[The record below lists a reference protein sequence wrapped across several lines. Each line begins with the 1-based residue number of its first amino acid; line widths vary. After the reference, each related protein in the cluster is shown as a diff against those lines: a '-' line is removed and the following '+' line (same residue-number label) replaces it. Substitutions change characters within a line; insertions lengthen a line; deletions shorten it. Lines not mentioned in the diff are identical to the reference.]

1 MSLLSKPVAA
11 RGTLRVLAALLSYP
25 DADVR
30 KHLPEMRE
38 ILRRERALPSDRID
52 ELDALLVKLLR
63 GDPLDSEA
71 EYVQLFDR
79 GRGTSLHLFEHVHG
93 DSRDRGPA
101 MIDLAQT
108 YHKAGLLLAP
118 GELPDYLPAVLEF
131 VSTQPPR
138 EAKSFLGEMA
148 HILGAIFGAL
158 QKRESPYAS
167 VLGALL
173 ELAGEKAQ
181 PAAPA
186 TEEPLDE
193 AWAEPPVFDGCSTK
207 GQARPG
213 DPQPIHVMHRK
224 TKPEAGTS
232 TAGPP
237 HGANSAPS
245 GGSAE
250 VPAAGAGVG
259 QP

>member
-1 MSLLSKPVAA
+1 MSILTKPAA
-11 RGTLRVLAALLSYP
+11 ASSTLRVLAALLSYP
-25 DADVR
+25 DADMRRHV
-30 KHLPEMRE
+30 PEMGG
-38 ILRRERALPSDRID
+38 ILRRERALPADRLD
-52 ELDALLVKLLR
+52 ELDTLMAKLWR
-63 GDPLDSEA
+63 ADPLDGEA

-108 YHKAGLLLAP
+108 YEQAGLLLAP

-138 EAKSFLGEMA
+138 EAKAFLSEMA
-148 HILGAIFGAL
+148 HILAVIFGAL
-158 QKRESPYAS
+158 QKRESAYAS

-181 PAAPA
+181 PVAPA
-186 TEEPLDE
+186 VEEPLDE

-224 TKPEAGTS
+224 PQS
-232 TAGPP
+232 
-237 HGANSAPS
+237 GASA
-245 GGSAE
+245 
-250 VPAAGAGVG
+250 
-259 QP
+259 